1 MKLFI
6 KLRRLCRADFSSFR
20 ENIVSELSSY
30 VESVVSPAS
39 KLERTI
45 LVIEWEPSDV
55 NLTGGFEDAWNKEL
69 ENCWWTEHCERLKK
83 ENRKGLKLHI
93 LL

>member
-1 MKLFI
+1 M
-6 KLRRLCRADFSSFR
+6 
-20 ENIVSELSSY
+20 SSY

-55 NLTGGFEDAWNKEL
+55 NLTGGFEDAWRNKIF
-69 ENCWWTEHCERLKK
+69 K
-83 ENRKGLKLHI
+83 I
-93 LL
+93 

>member
-1 MKLFI
+1 M
-6 KLRRLCRADFSSFR
+6 
-20 ENIVSELSSY
+20 SSY

-55 NLTGGFEDAWNKEL
+55 NLTGGFEDSWEQQVREL
-69 ENCWWTEHCERLKK
+69 LPEGTSN
-83 ENRKGLKLHI
+83 I
-93 LL
+93 